1 MKRWL
6 SLLLLI
12 SAMLGLIG
20 QETAFASVGPRDQGA
35 QTIAASQMTAD
46 CAEMMGL
53 AKQPVQSDEPC
64 QGMTPDCIAKM
75 GCTAVAMVAV
85 PQPTVAGRFTHGAL
99 PPSRSSIAALAGRET
114 GPEPHPPSRLG

>member
-1 MKRWL
+1 MTRWL

-12 SAMLGLIG
+12 GALLGLVG
-20 QETAFASVGPRDQGA
+20 QEAAFANAIPVERGA
-35 QTIAASQMTAD
+35 QTIAASQMDAD
-46 CAEMMGL
+46 CAEMMGIN
-53 AKQPVQSDEPC
+53 KQPVQPDEPC